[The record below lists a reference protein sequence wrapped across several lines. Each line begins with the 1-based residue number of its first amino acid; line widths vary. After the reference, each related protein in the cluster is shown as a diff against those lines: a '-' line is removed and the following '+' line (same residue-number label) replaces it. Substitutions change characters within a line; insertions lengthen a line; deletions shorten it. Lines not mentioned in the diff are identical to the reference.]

1 MENLKKKKPEKT
13 VNRVKTSGAVK
24 MGRKYG
30 KWYNPKGDVRGAKI
44 WYILNVQR
52 TTQYSESN
60 FRKWF
65 KKQK

>member
-1 MENLKKKKPEKT
+1 M
-13 VNRVKTSGAVK
+13 A
-24 MGRKYG
+24 RKYG
-30 KWYNPKGDVRGAKI
+30 KWYNPTGGTRAAKM